1 MQYMKKAFLVS
12 VCLQKESE
20 REKRLSINELK
31 NLTNT
36 ASIKIIGKRIQKRS
50 KIDVAT
56 YAGKGF
62 LQEIADNHRDNLD
75 ILIFDNDLSPSQVK
89 NISEKFDIEV
99 MDRTEII
106 LKIFHDHARTKE
118 AKLQV
123 RLARLEYLLPRLKK
137 MWTHLDR
144 ERGSAKSSGGFASR
158 GMGEKQSE
166 VDRRKV
172 RNEIAHIKE
181 ELKKV
186 MQQKKTQRKARNS
199 NVKKISLVGY
209 TNAGKTSLFNRLTDS
224 KQYVKDKLF
233 ATLSSK
239 AQRIDLSKGHNC
251 LISDTVGFIKNLPHQ
266 LVASFRAT
274 LKDTTDSDL
283 ILHVVDI
290 AEEAMERR
298 IEAVNSVLEEINAG
312 NIDTIL
318 VFNKV
323 DLLSENELNLIDNIK
338 NLYPKSVFVSAK
350 TGKNIDT
357 LLKAI
362 DKRINYSKK
371 YQLFLPH
378 TEQKTIN
385 YIHNYGKILEKEY
398 VENGVKFEV
407 IMNTDDSQKIK
418 QYIK

>member
-186 MQQKKTQRKARNS
+186 MQQKKN
-199 NVKKISLVGY
+199 
-209 TNAGKTSLFNRLTDS
+209 
-224 KQYVKDKLF
+224 
-233 ATLSSK
+233 
-239 AQRIDLSKGHNC
+239 
-251 LISDTVGFIKNLPHQ
+251 
-266 LVASFRAT
+266 
-274 LKDTTDSDL
+274 
-283 ILHVVDI
+283 
-290 AEEAMERR
+290 
-298 IEAVNSVLEEINAG
+298 
-312 NIDTIL
+312 
-318 VFNKV
+318 
-323 DLLSENELNLIDNIK
+323 
-338 NLYPKSVFVSAK
+338 AK
-350 TGKNIDT
+350 TQKCRT
-357 LLKAI
+357 SA
-362 DKRINYSKK
+362 
-371 YQLFLPH
+371 LFVVEHSPH
-378 TEQKTIN
+378 
-385 YIHNYGKILEKEY
+385 
-398 VENGVKFEV
+398 
-407 IMNTDDSQKIK
+407 
-418 QYIK
+418 